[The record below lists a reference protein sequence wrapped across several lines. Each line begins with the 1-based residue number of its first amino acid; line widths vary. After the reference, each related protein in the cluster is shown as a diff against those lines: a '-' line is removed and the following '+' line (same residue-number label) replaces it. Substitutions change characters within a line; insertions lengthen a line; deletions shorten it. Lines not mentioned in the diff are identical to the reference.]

1 LAEWNE
7 DLIKPENVG
16 TLDAMFLERVRR
28 SGDRPAYKSYDRK
41 SRSWVELSWKQM
53 ADQVALWRDALAAE
67 DLQPGDRVAL
77 SLRNSPEWVMF
88 DQASLA
94 LGLVTV
100 PLYTDDRPDNLAY
113 VLNDSAA
120 KLLLVQDGSRWKK
133 LAPTLADNQFLE
145 RILLLDPGKEAQE
158 FTLHDSR
165 IRLVSDWL
173 SAAGR
178 KSTHRKGKAEDLAS
192 IVYTSGTTGRPKGV
206 MLSHYNMLSVA
217 YGALEYV
224 DCYKEDVFLSF
235 LPLSH
240 TLERTGG
247 YYLPIMT
254 GSMVAYSRSV
264 GQLAEDL
271 QIVRPTAMIAVPRIF
286 ERVYGK
292 MKSQI
297 SAKSVFAR
305 WLFDQAVNV
314 GWKRFLYQQRRAN
327 WHPTFLIWPL
337 LSQLVANKILEKLG
351 GRLRVA
357 VSGGAP
363 LSPAIAKVFI
373 GLGVPLLQGYGLT
386 ETSPVIS
393 VNQLE
398 NNKPDSAGIP
408 LRKVKVSIAENDE
421 LLVKSPGVM
430 IGYWNNPVA
439 TGEIIDSDGW
449 LHTGDQARI
458 EGEHLYITGR
468 IKDVLVLSN
477 GEKVPPGDMEM
488 VIGLDPLIE
497 QVMVIGEG
505 RPYLSALIVLNAD
518 LWPDFARNN
527 GVDPMDPS
535 SPKNKKI
542 RTAVLERIKNS
553 LVEFP
558 GFAKI
563 RRVALMLEPWTVDNG
578 LQTPTLK
585 LKRARVY
592 DRYIAEVDRM
602 YREIDRP

>member
-1 LAEWNE
+1 
-7 DLIKPENVG
+7 
-16 TLDAMFLERVRR
+16 
-28 SGDRPAYKSYDRK
+28 
-41 SRSWVELSWKQM
+41 
-53 ADQVALWRDALAAE
+53 
-67 DLQPGDRVAL
+67 
-77 SLRNSPEWVMF
+77 
-88 DQASLA
+88 
-94 LGLVTV
+94 
-100 PLYTDDRPDNLAY
+100 
-113 VLNDSAA
+113 
-120 KLLLVQDGSRWKK
+120 
-133 LAPTLADNQFLE
+133 
-145 RILLLDPGKEAQE
+145 
-158 FTLHDSR
+158 
-165 IRLVSDWL
+165 
-173 SAAGR
+173 
-178 KSTHRKGKAEDLAS
+178 
-192 IVYTSGTTGRPKGV
+192 
-206 MLSHYNMLSVA
+206 
-217 YGALEYV
+217 
-224 DCYKEDVFLSF
+224 
-235 LPLSH
+235 
-240 TLERTGG
+240 
-247 YYLPIMT
+247 
-254 GSMVAYSRSV
+254 
-264 GQLAEDL
+264 
-271 QIVRPTAMIAVPRIF
+271 
-286 ERVYGK
+286 
-292 MKSQI
+292 
-297 SAKSVFAR
+297 
-305 WLFDQAVNV
+305 
-314 GWKRFLYQQRRAN
+314 
-327 WHPTFLIWPL
+327 
-337 LSQLVANKILEKLG
+337 VANKILEKLG